1 MKSIKGI
8 SYVII
13 RVSIQVGYEESRVGL
28 KFLPS
33 LSGTLTDKIKG
44 KKLRVLGK
52 FLKINR

>member
-44 KKLRVLGK
+44 KKLRVLGN
-52 FLKINR
+52 F